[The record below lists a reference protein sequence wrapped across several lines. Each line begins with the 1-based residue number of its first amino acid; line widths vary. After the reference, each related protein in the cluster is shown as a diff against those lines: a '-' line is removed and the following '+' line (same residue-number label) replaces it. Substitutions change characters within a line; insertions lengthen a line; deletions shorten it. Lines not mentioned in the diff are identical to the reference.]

1 MDKKYKKVCDALL
14 PKYIPMTTTN
24 TLTGSCDADIV
35 FFRHKL
41 MEAMIVPPERIKE
54 LIELNDKSF
63 S

>member
-1 MDKKYKKVCDALL
+1 MDNKRKKVCDALL

-35 FFRHKL
+35 FFRHRL
-41 MEAMIVPPERIKE
+41 MEAFGVTPE
-54 LIELNDKSF
+54 LINDKSF